1 MNALMTTGQ
10 RRLSCRWIDR
20 AVIRRFCAGLLL
32 TACSDEA
39 SPTAN
44 TSSPPADTSSP
55 PASTPVASVD
65 AGTVHDEHDMDA
77 SSGHVDCS
85 QPYAEDPRDSTMTG
99 ELVRIVTSDNGT
111 PDDPSDDEYELLL
124 PQEILDWLKEQNWLQ
139 EHGDWHNIRRWD
151 QSCTGTGAGGSCALA
166 DTMTKRGLSRAPIQE
181 GEPGDGYDFLVMHR
195 HMIRG
200 LEQAFPRHFE
210 QIRGFRYVPTGKD
223 DPENPIPWIDVR
235 WSADQ
240 LEAID
245 MMENIARHLDLFTS
259 EDDYAKWVQ
268 FGDRFA
274 GGFPGGG
281 FPGGGFP
288 GGGFPGFPTR
298 DDAGAPTG
306 FGGVV
311 GAAPPPTVN
320 DAGAGDAGSPFRPE
334 GGIHGPLHGQWS
346 VPGSPSSLVDNN
358 TNVQNF
364 AFWRLH
370 GWIDEM
376 WERYRRA
383 AGLRESDPAYQQAL
397 IDQCEEMHE
406 LGKASPPEPGSAF
419 GPIPGGQVETGVF
432 ATEVAPIFTA
442 RCGGSV
448 CHGAD
453 SPTLGLSLAGAQA
466 SVVREGM
473 VGRPSAELPT
483 MALIEPGEPDQSW
496 LYRKVSGNFDGVD
509 CNIASCS
516 RMPLGGATLT
526 ADELE
531 RIRSWIATGA
541 TAD

>member
-1 MNALMTTGQ
+1 MA
-10 RRLSCRWIDR
+10 
-20 AVIRRFCAGLLL
+20 A
-32 TACSDEA
+32 
-39 SPTAN
+39 
-44 TSSPPADTSSP
+44 
-55 PASTPVASVD
+55 
-65 AGTVHDEHDMDA
+65 
-77 SSGHVDCS
+77 SGHSDCS
-85 QPYAEDPRDSTMTG
+85 QPYAADPRDSTMTG
-99 ELVRIVTSDNGT
+99 ELVRIVTSDNDT
-111 PDDPSDDEYELLL
+111 PDDPSDDQYELQL
-124 PQEILDWLKEQNWLQ
+124 PQEIRDWLKEQNWIQ

-151 QSCTGTGAGGSCALA
+151 QSCSRPDADADAGASCALA
-166 DTMTKRGLSRAPIQE
+166 EAMARRGLLRAPIQE
-181 GEPGDGYDFLVMHR
+181 GEPGDGYAFLVMHR

-210 QIRGFRYVPTGKD
+210 QIRGFRYVPTSKD
-223 DPENPIPWIDVR
+223 DPENPIPWVDIH
-235 WSADQ
+235 WSDAQ

-245 MMENIARHLDLFTS
+245 MMENIGRYVGLFAS

-268 FGDRFA
+268 FGDRFVA
-274 GGFPGGG
+274 GGRFPGGFPGGG
-281 FPGGGFP
+281 QFPGGLP
-288 GGGFPGFPTR
+288 GGGVPSGFPTR

-306 FGGVV
+306 FGGV
-311 GAAPPPTVN
+311 GAAPPPTAN
-320 DAGAGDAGSPFRPE
+320 DAGAGDAGNPFRPE
-334 GGIHGPLHGQWS
+334 GGIHGPLHGQWT

-383 AGLRESDPAYQQAL
+383 AGLRDSDPDYQQAL

-406 LGKASPPEPGSAF
+406 LGKASPPEPGSVMF
-419 GPIPGGQVETGVF
+419 PPSGSPMETGVF

-453 SPTLGLSLAGAQA
+453 SPTLGLSLAGTQA
-466 SVVREGM
+466 SVVREGL

-483 MALIEPGEPDQSW
+483 LSLIEPGEPEQSW
-496 LYRKVSGNFDGVD
+496 LYRKVSDNFDGVD
-509 CNIASCS
+509 CNVASCT
-516 RMPLGGATLT
+516 RMPLGGASLT

-531 RIRSWIATGA
+531 RIRNWVATGA

>member
-1 MNALMTTGQ
+1 M
-10 RRLSCRWIDR
+10 
-20 AVIRRFCAGLLL
+20 
-32 TACSDEA
+32 A
-39 SPTAN
+39 SL
-44 TSSPPADTSSP
+44 
-55 PASTPVASVD
+55 D
-65 AGTVHDEHDMDA
+65 AGTAPGHAEHDTA
-77 SSGHVDCS
+77 ASGHSDCS

-99 ELVRIVTSDNGT
+99 ELVRIVTSDNDT
-111 PDDPSDDEYELLL
+111 PDDPSDDPYELQL
-124 PQEILDWLKEQNWLQ
+124 PREILDWLKEQNWIQ

-151 QSCTGTGAGGSCALA
+151 QSCARTEPGASCAVA
-166 DTMTKRGLSRAPIQE
+166 DAMTKRGLARAAIQE
-181 GEPGDGYDFLVMHR
+181 GEPGDGYAFLVMHR

-210 QIRGFRYVPTGKD
+210 QIRGFRYVPTRKD

-235 WSADQ
+235 WSDAQ

-245 MMENIARHLDLFTS
+245 MMENIGRHLDLFAS

-274 GGFPGGG
+274 AGGFPGGS
-281 FPGGGFP
+281 FPGGLP
-288 GGGFPGFPTR
+288 GGGVPPGFPTR
-298 DDAGAPTG
+298 DDAGVPVG
-306 FGGVV
+306 FGGV
-311 GAAPPPTVN
+311 GAGPPPTTN

-334 GGIHGPLHGQWS
+334 GGIHGPLHGQWT
-346 VPGSPSSLVDNN
+346 VPGSPSSLVDND

-383 AGLRESDPAYQQAL
+383 AGLRETDPDYRQAL

-406 LGKASPPEPGSAF
+406 LGKASPPEPGSAMF
-419 GPIPGGQVETGVF
+419 PPPGGQVETGVF
-432 ATEVAPIFTA
+432 ASEVAPIFSS

-448 CHGAD
+448 CHGAG
-453 SPTLGLSLAGAQA
+453 SPTLGLSLAGVQA
-466 SVVREGM
+466 SVVREGV
-473 VGRPSAELPT
+473 VGKPSAELPT
-483 MALIEPGEPDQSW
+483 MSLIEPGEPDQSW
-496 LYRKVSGNFDGVD
+496 LYRKVSDNFDGVD
-509 CNIASCS
+509 CAIASCT
-516 RMPLGGATLT
+516 RMPLGGASLT

>member
-1 MNALMTTGQ
+1 M
-10 RRLSCRWIDR
+10 
-20 AVIRRFCAGLLL
+20 AV
-32 TACSDEA
+32 SDH
-39 SPTAN
+39 S
-44 TSSPPADTSSP
+44 
-55 PASTPVASVD
+55 
-65 AGTVHDEHDMDA
+65 
-77 SSGHVDCS
+77 DCS

-111 PDDPSDDEYELLL
+111 PDDPSDDQYELQL
-124 PQEILDWLKEQNWLQ
+124 PQEILDWLQEQNWIQ

-151 QSCTGTGAGGSCALA
+151 QSCARTEPGASCEVA
-166 DTMTKRGLSRAPIQE
+166 DAMTNRGLSRASIQE
-181 GEPGDGYDFLVMHR
+181 GEPGDGYAFLVMHR

-210 QIRGFRYVPTGKD
+210 QIRGFRYIPTSKD

-235 WSADQ
+235 WSPEQ

-245 MMENIARHLDLFTS
+245 MMENIGRHLDLFAS

-268 FGDRFA
+268 FGDRFVA

-281 FPGGGFP
+281 P
-288 GGGFPGFPTR
+288 PGFPTR
-298 DDAGAPTG
+298 DDAGVPIG
-306 FGGVV
+306 FGDA
-311 GAAPPPTVN
+311 GAPPPPTVD
-320 DAGAGDAGSPFRPE
+320 DAGVSDLGDAGSPIRPV
-334 GGIHGPLHGQWS
+334 GGIHGPLHGQWA
-346 VPGSPSSLVDNN
+346 VPGSPSSLIDNN

-383 AGLRESDPAYQQAL
+383 AGLRETDPNDQQAL

-406 LGKASPPEPGSAF
+406 LGKARPPEPGTAV
-419 GPIPGGQVETGVF
+419 GPFPGGVPESSVF
-432 ATEVAPIFTA
+432 ATEVAPIFTS

-453 SPTLGLSLAGAQA
+453 SPTLGLTLAGAQA
-466 SVVREGM
+466 SVVREG
-473 VGRPSAELPT
+473 VVDRPSAELPT
-483 MALIEPGEPDQSW
+483 MALIEPGEPDDSW
-496 LYRKVSGNFDGVD
+496 LYRKVSDNFDGID
-509 CNIASCS
+509 CNIASCT
-516 RMPLGGATLT
+516 RMPLGGASLT
-526 ADELE
+526 ADELA
-531 RIRSWIATGA
+531 RIRSWIAAGA